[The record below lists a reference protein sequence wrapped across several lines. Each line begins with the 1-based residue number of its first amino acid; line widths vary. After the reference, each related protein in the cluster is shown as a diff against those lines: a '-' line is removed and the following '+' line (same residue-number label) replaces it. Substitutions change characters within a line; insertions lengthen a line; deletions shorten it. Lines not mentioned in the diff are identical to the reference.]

1 MTIKKKIFWA
11 VSILGTI
18 TLLNILILFYY
29 INNFKMSLE
38 ENTAVRRPSLLAI
51 SELNSLV
58 NNSKNL
64 SFIWRKLDVD
74 SPDKV
79 ALVDIHKNRYPKNK
93 ELLLKLS
100 QQWNSKNDID
110 TLKKVFDKMNGVMID
125 QNNLMT
131 SLNNFEAYRDIET
144 DPLRSM
150 EIEDLIFNINKKSS
164 EVEILTKKLL
174 EHQKQENL
182 VNEQSLKDSM
192 NILIA
197 VLSISGLIL
206 LLSVL
211 GLAYMLFQ
219 QITIPIV
226 KIKDTIVQLSKGE
239 LMRSTLEKSET
250 EIGQMAAAVDL
261 LVEGLEKTSNFAEN
275 IGNGNYDSDFK
286 PLSEKDILG
295 NSLLEMRKN
304 LKDVAIKEQQRKWVT
319 EGVAKFA
326 ELLRDNSNID
336 NLAVEIIRNLVK
348 YLNANQGGLFIKE
361 HDHHNQAYLE
371 LKGCYAYDRNKFL
384 QKRIEEGEG
393 LIGQSWIEKDKIFL
407 TDVPESYLKITSG
420 LGLAKPRCVLIVPL
434 IYNEEVNGVIELAS
448 FNVFQDF
455 EIEFI
460 EKVAQS
466 TASTLSSVMVN
477 QRTSKLLQE
486 SRELAE
492 QLRSQEEELRQN
504 QEEMQA
510 TAEET
515 ERRLNE
521 AQKTIKK
528 LEEENSSF
536 KNQKI

>member
-1 MTIKKKIFWA
+1 
-11 VSILGTI
+11 
-18 TLLNILILFYY
+18 
-29 INNFKMSLE
+29 
-38 ENTAVRRPSLLAI
+38 
-51 SELNSLV
+51 
-58 NNSKNL
+58 
-64 SFIWRKLDVD
+64 
-74 SPDKV
+74 
-79 ALVDIHKNRYPKNK
+79 
-93 ELLLKLS
+93 
-100 QQWNSKNDID
+100 
-110 TLKKVFDKMNGVMID
+110 
-125 QNNLMT
+125 
-131 SLNNFEAYRDIET
+131 
-144 DPLRSM
+144 
-150 EIEDLIFNINKKSS
+150 
-164 EVEILTKKLL
+164 
-174 EHQKQENL
+174 
-182 VNEQSLKDSM
+182 M

-486 SRELAE
+486 SRELVE

-528 LEEENSSF
+528 LEEENSSY